1 MKDIYIFWEV
11 SMKDTFCSPLYNFVF
26 KELFGKKRN
35 LGNTKAFLKTILD
48 IPEDDYD
55 RLTIDDPFL
64 PRWFKKGKEGIVDLK
79 LTTRSGKII
88 HIELQ
93 AQKKANLRDRILFY
107 GARLIGDQL
116 ILGDNYGKVHHVVSI
131 VICDHILLEEESSY
145 MNVYELR
152 NENNKSFT
160 DKLKIVILELPKLP
174 EKEDRA
180 VWPWLSFFKCEKKED
195 FMALLE
201 KYPQLKEVIHCLQ
214 SFLLPKAIYDELL
227 RHSLWKADQENII
240 LQAKI
245 DAAAEAKAEAGDEER
260 KKIARNALAEGSSVE
275 FVQKITG
282 LPLETIE
289 KL

>member
-1 MKDIYIFWEV
+1 
-11 SMKDTFCSPLYNFVF
+11 MKDTFCSPLYNFVF

-35 LGNTKAFLKTILD
+35 LGNTKAFLKTLLD

-64 PRWFKKGKEGIVDLK
+64 QRWFKRGKEGIVDLK
-79 LTTRSGKII
+79 LTTKSGKII

-93 AQKKANLRDRILFY
+93 VAKAPNMRDRVLYY
-107 GARLIGDQL
+107 GAKLIGDQL
-116 ILGDNYGKVHHVVSI
+116 KLGEDYDKLHQVVSI
-131 VICDHILLEEESSY
+131 VICDHTLLEEESSY

-152 NENNKSFT
+152 NENNGSFT
-160 DKLKIVILELPKLP
+160 NKFRLVILELPKLP

-180 VWPWLSFFKCEKKED
+180 VWPWLSFLKCEKKED

-201 KYPQLKEVIHCLQ
+201 KYPQLKEVIYCLQ
-214 SFLLPKAIYDELL
+214 TFLLPKAIQDEII
-227 RHSLWKADQENII
+227 RQNLWKTTQRNI
-240 LQAKI
+240 LEHAV
-245 DAAAEAKAEAGDEER
+245 AEAKAEAGEKER
-260 KKIARNALAEGSSVE
+260 EKIARNMKARGRPLEEISE
-275 FVQKITG
+275 DTG